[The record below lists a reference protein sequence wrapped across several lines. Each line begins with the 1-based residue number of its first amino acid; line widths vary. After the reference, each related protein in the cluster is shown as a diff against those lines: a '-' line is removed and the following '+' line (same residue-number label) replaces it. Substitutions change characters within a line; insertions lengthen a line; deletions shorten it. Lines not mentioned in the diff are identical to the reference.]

1 MEKSSV
7 NPQQLDGL
15 LKTVGQKL
23 GVSPSDLRSALES
36 GRLDSAVKN
45 MRPDDAKKLNAVLGN
60 PAQME
65 KIMQSPQAKALY
77 EKLTG
82 RK

>member
-23 GVSPSDLRSALES
+23 GVSPSDLRHALES
-36 GRLDSAVKN
+36 GKLDAAVKN
-45 MRPDDAKKLNAVLGN
+45 MRPEDAKKMQSVLQN
-60 PAQME
+60 PGQMK

-82 RK
+82 KK